1 MTTGTFTTS
10 SLGDSSEC
18 TFSVITSD
26 CSERQTYYR
35 SADMD
40 HRTND
45 ENSRERSTDSRG
57 LTENGFEETSGYRL
71 RQKRWSNYS
80 MSSDSSAKSLDE
92 IQTDFQNTNILG
104 HVTNNMHGFIFN
116 NDDYNVCM

>member
-1 MTTGTFTTS
+1 
-10 SLGDSSEC
+10 
-18 TFSVITSD
+18 
-26 CSERQTYYR
+26 
-35 SADMD
+35 MD

-71 RQKRWSNYS
+71 KQKRWSNYS

-92 IQTDFQNTNILG
+92 MRTDFQNTNILG
-104 HVTNNMHGFIFN
+104 NVTNNIHGFIFN